1 MQSSSPS
8 SFALFW
14 HASDQ
19 MHAPL
24 QCTMVLNL
32 HITVFEAFTF
42 CISLLSFIW
51 SHILQGLN
59 RCRFPSLCGRPDIAR
74 RPVRGPHLF
83 TLAQGYQWHCP
94 KVGAVLWMRLWRQR
108 SYLSVVTKDVMALM
122 TWVEVLTLLLLD
134 IFPSLSMKIQ
144 IIIIGW
150 METNI
155 FFFFY
160 NAACLKI

>member
-1 MQSSSPS
+1 MQSSNPS
-8 SFALFW
+8 SFLLFW
-14 HASDQ
+14 HDSDQ

-32 HITVFEAFTF
+32 HINVFEAFTF

-74 RPVRGPHLF
+74 RPVRGPQLF
-83 TLAQGYQWHCP
+83 TLAKGDLRPQYQWHCP
-94 KVGAVLWMRLWRQR
+94 EVGDVLWMRLLRQR

-122 TWVEVLTLLLLD
+122 TWVEVLTLLLLA
-134 IFPSLSMKIQ
+134 IFPSLRMWKC
-144 IIIIGW
+144 
-150 METNI
+150 
-155 FFFFY
+155 F
-160 NAACLKI
+160 